1 MPSDEGDGKNE
12 QNRKLVRE
20 ACKIDVKIM
29 VCCINGEGLVKVI
42 SVSNKMWGY
51 IERKSTFGYICIV

>member
-20 ACKIDVKIM
+20 ACKIDVKKM
-29 VCCINGEGLVKVI
+29 VCYIHGEGISVK